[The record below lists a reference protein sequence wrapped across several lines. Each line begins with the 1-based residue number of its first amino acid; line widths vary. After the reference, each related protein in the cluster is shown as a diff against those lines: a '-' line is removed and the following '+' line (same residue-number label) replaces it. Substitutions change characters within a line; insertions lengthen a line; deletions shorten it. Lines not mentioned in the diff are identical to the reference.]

1 MEAANAFSPE
11 FIADYNRRFA
21 RAPRSE
27 HDAHR
32 PLQPSDDLSRIF
44 TWQETRLVSKSL
56 TLNYK
61 RVLYV
66 LDPTDAARAARRK
79 RVGIEEREDG
89 SVSFWHGEHTLQA
102 TIFPKEHGVQ
112 QGEIVESKRLS
123 EVMGVIKERQRERTE
138 AKIAK
143 PSTTLRKARL
153 LRAGAHRRTEPGS
166 PTETRP

>member
-1 MEAANAFSPE
+1 MW
-11 FIADYNRRFA
+11 FA

-32 PLQPSDDLSRIF
+32 PLQPSDDLARIF
-44 TWQETRLVSKSL
+44 SWQETRLVSKSL

-66 LDPTDAARAARRK
+66 LDPTDAARAARGK

-89 SVSFWHGEHTLQA
+89 SRSFGHGEHALLA
-102 TIFPKEHGVQ
+102 TAFPKEHGVQ
-112 QGEIVESKRLS
+112 QGEVVENKRLS
-123 EVMGVIKERQRERTE
+123 EVMDLIKERQRERTE
-138 AKIAK
+138 AKAAK

-153 LRAGAHRRTEPGS
+153 LRAGAHRRTSEGPS
-166 PTETRP
+166 AEDRS